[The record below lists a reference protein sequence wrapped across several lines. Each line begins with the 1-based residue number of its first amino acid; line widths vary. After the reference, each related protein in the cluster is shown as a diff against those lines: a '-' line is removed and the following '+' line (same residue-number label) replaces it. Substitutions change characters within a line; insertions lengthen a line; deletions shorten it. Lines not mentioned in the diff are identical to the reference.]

1 MSRMFGAAVVVGVA
15 FMIAGCQQATGQ
27 EPLMDALIGETT
39 AVFAEEGFAPF
50 DSRRT
55 GGLGLG
61 GSSARRSTWR
71 PERRTGSSGFAT
83 STARTST

>member
-27 EPLMDALIGETT
+27 EPLMDASIGETT

-50 DSRRT
+50 DARRT
-55 GGLGLG
+55 IMMWFEIVDEGMFVSWL
-61 GSSARRSTWR
+61 W
-71 PERRTGSSGFAT
+71 P
-83 STARTST
+83 